1 MTEAEITVDKV
12 SSEEEESKAKFFET
26 ETLREMLEEFYED
39 AFDTVTKP
47 ACILKAHVEQLK
59 EFLQANEDKLA
70 YHVMQEPPSEC
81 IAIPLEES
89 WIVVTLGSNESE
101 DLAETAQQQL
111 DKIKQIKRSS
121 LQFKFN

>member
-1 MTEAEITVDKV
+1 
-12 SSEEEESKAKFFET
+12 
-26 ETLREMLEEFYED
+26 MLEEFYGD

-47 ACILKAHVEQLK
+47 TSILKAHVEKLK
-59 EFLQANEDKLA
+59 EFLKSYEDRLA
-70 YHVMQEPPSEC
+70 YHMVQEPPSEC

-89 WIVVTLGSNESE
+89 WIVVTVGSKSSQ

-111 DKIKQIKRSS
+111 DKIKRSA